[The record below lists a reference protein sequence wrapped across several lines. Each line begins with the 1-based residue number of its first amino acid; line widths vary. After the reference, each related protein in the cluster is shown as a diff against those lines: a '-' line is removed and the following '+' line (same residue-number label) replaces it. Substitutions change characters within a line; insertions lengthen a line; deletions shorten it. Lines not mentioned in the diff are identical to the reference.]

1 MTYNLKEIL
10 KKYKTRYNL
19 NKALDAKEIYKIDH
33 NVYSES
39 EMVNP
44 MVIVSKKY
52 KNSIISMNSAFF
64 YYNLTDVIPQKTYI
78 ATNRNSNVIDDERIV
93 QIKIPKE
100 IKIKIP
106 KEILNN
112 GKTCVTIDGMT
123 VNIYDKERLLVELI
137 RNEKKI
143 PFDYYKEIINNYR
156 KIVDELDMYKLE
168 EYISLY
174 KNSNKINDKILR
186 EVF

>member
-19 NKALDAKEIYKIDH
+19 NKALAAKEIYKIDH

-44 MVIVSKKY
+44 LVIVSKKY

-100 IKIKIP
+100 I
-106 KEILNN
+106 LNN
-112 GKTCVTIDGMT
+112 GKTCVTIDGIA

-143 PFDYYKEIINNYR
+143 PFDYYKEIVNNYR

-168 EYISLY
+168 KYISLY
-174 KNSNKINDKILR
+174 KNSNKIGNIILR

>member
-19 NKALDAKEIYKIDH
+19 NKALAAKEIYKIDH

-64 YYNLTDVIPQKTYI
+64 YYNLTDIIPQKTYI
-78 ATNRNSNVIDDERIV
+78 ATNRNSNVIDDEKIV
-93 QIKIPKE
+93 Q
-100 IKIKIP
+100 IKIP

-112 GKTCVTIDGMT
+112 GKTCVTIDGMA

-143 PFDYYKEIINNYR
+143 PFDYYKEIVNNYR

-174 KNSNKINDKILR
+174 KNSNKIHDKILR